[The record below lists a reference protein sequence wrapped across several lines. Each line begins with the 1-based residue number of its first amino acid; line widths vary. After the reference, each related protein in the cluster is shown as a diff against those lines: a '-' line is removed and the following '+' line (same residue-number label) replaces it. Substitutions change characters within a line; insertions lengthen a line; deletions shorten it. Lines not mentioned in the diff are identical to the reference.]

1 MINQPQTDDLL
12 TEARRVLIESLV
24 PELSGGQKY
33 QALMVA
39 NAMGMAVRELEQR
52 DKGEPEATDRALE
65 AFLTACEI
73 PRESDLPEGDL
84 ARAIRQR
91 KLGGS
96 SEELRSMLRR
106 ITEARLRINKP
117 GYLK

>member
-1 MINQPQTDDLL
+1 MINQPHTGDLL
-12 TEARRVLIESLV
+12 TEARRVLLDSLV
-24 PELSGGQKY
+24 PELNGEHKY
-33 QALMVA
+33 HALMIA
-39 NAMGMAVRELEQR
+39 NALGMAVRELEQR
-52 DKGEPEATDRALE
+52 DRGEPEGTDRALE
-65 AFLTACEI
+65 AFLTRHEI
-73 PRESDLPEGDL
+73 PRESDVPEGDL